1 MKERKRRDSRG
12 SPGSSAGDT
21 ATSGQS
27 RFPEGGKEITGT
39 VAALRLDAVLALG
52 FNLSRSR
59 AVLLVKGGLVEVNQ
73 RPVENPAYRLD
84 QGDLVSVQG
93 RGRLELAALT
103 GESRKG
109 RQRVKL
115 YKFT

>member
-1 MKERKRRDSRG
+1 MMERKKTNGRFNPAVS
-12 SPGSSAGDT
+12 GD
-21 ATSGQS
+21 AAASGQ
-27 RFPEGGKEITGT
+27 RAKEVTGT

-59 AVLLVKGGLVEVNQ
+59 AVLLVKGGLVEVNGRQ
-73 RPVENPAYRLD
+73 VETPACRLK

-93 RGRLELAALT
+93 RGRLEIAALA

-109 RQRVKL
+109 RQRIKL

>member
-27 RFPEGGKEITGT
+27 RFLEGGKEITGT

-59 AVLLVKGGLVEVNQ
+59 AVLLVKGSVEVNQ
-73 RPVENPAYRLD
+73 RPVKILP
-84 QGDLVSVQG
+84 
-93 RGRLELAALT
+93 T
-103 GESRKG
+103 GWIKATWSLFRVADISSCSR
-109 RQRVKL
+109 
-115 YKFT
+115 